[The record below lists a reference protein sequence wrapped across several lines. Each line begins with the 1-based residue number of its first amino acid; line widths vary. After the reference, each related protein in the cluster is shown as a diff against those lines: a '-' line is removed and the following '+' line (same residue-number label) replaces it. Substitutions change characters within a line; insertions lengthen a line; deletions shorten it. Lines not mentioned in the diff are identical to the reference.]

1 MSFPPERMKMKSF
14 FLTSAF
20 LGRLSKSLK
29 LRPLTVLSSIL
40 IPFPLVNFN
49 RKGTILLA
57 LDPPKMM
64 TLCGDVRVVIISGSA
79 TF

>member
-20 LGRLSKSLK
+20 LGRLSKSFK
-29 LRPLTVLSSIL
+29 LCPLTVLSSIL

-49 RKGTILLA
+49 RKGTIFLA

-64 TLCGDVRVVIISGSA
+64 TLCGVVRVVIISGSA